1 MSPPVRLDLHVHSEH
16 SPDSRLSV
24 AEIANAVAEAGLQG
38 FALTD
43 HQSVAGH
50 AEFTRVHNLH
60 PRLLL
65 IRGVEA
71 SAREGHLLLYG
82 VSEAPPRDRPIAELI
97 DWADARGAVAVLA
110 HPFRWAH
117 GAGPVVAREVRL
129 VGIEGVNGG
138 TSGRP
143 NARAARIGAERG
155 LSITGGSDAHR
166 REDVGRAYTEFPEGA
181 DTEAQLITLLRQG
194 HARASGRSLTWA
206 GRLELAMHNGLLRA
220 RRGFRPV

>member
-1 MSPPVRLDLHVHSEH
+1 MSPPLRLDLHVHSEH
-16 SPDSRLSV
+16 SPDSHLSV
-24 AEIANAVAEAGLQG
+24 AEIANAIAEAGLQG

-50 AEFTRVHNLH
+50 AELTRVHNLH

-82 VSEAPPRDRPIAELI
+82 VSEAPPRDRPVAELLE
-97 DWADARGAVAVLA
+97 WTDARGAVAVLA
-110 HPFRWAH
+110 HPFRWVH
-117 GAGPVVAREVRL
+117 GAGMEVARGARL
-129 VGIEGVNGG
+129 AGIEGLNGG
-138 TSGRP
+138 TTARA
-143 NARAARIGAERG
+143 NARASQVGVDRG

-166 REDVGRAYTEFPEGA
+166 REHVGRAYTEFPEGLGS
-181 DTEAQLITLLRQG
+181 EAELLEALRRG
-194 HARASGRSLTWA
+194 LGGASGRSLTWT
-206 GRLELAMHNGLLRA
+206 GRLELALRNGAQRA